1 MLSNNYQN
9 ISLKLKEPGKHVTEK
24 SISMEEP
31 LNYVEQSIVPMCM
44 FLLTEH
50 GSVKTSH
57 SWMML

>member
-9 ISLKLKEPGKHVTEK
+9 ISLKLKEPGKRVAEK
-24 SISMEEP
+24 SMSMEDP

-50 GSVKTSH
+50 GSVKASH
-57 SWMML
+57 P